1 MKICWKPELIF
12 PFGLLYLYQPSL
24 LCPYI
29 ILGTWIACSGF
40 ISSPIWF
47 TFFMFTC
54 TDSVVDATDNQQT
67 SDGSHREVPKAAKEI
82 IVKKLGPTR
91 QCWWATSTCLKQ
103 STPVMIQEPAG
114 AVLKQLYHFLWFA
127 HMSLMLRN
135 FKELKDIVA
144 LGDPEALCLQRHCP
158 ETRKKSAQ
166 GVECSF
172 LQASCQCQHSQGK
185 ASLMC
190 PS

>member
-12 PFGLLYLYQPSL
+12 PFGLVYLYQPSL

-29 ILGTWIACSGF
+29 FLGICLTCSSF
-40 ISSPIWF
+40 ISSPMWF

-54 TDSVVDATDNQQT
+54 TDNQQPLMGLT
-67 SDGSHREVPKAAKEI
+67 ERFLKQPRKSLSRNWVQQGNA
-82 IVKKLGPTR
+82 G
-91 QCWWATSTCLKQ
+91 WATITCLNQ

-114 AVLKQLYHFLWFA
+114 AMLKQFYHFLWFA

-135 FKELKDIVA
+135 FKELKRYCVTWGSWGS
-144 LGDPEALCLQRHCP
+144 L
-158 ETRKKSAQ
+158 SAKTAQ
-166 GVECSF
+166 KPGRNQHRVWN
-172 LQASCQCQHSQGK
+172 AAPSCQCQHSRGK